1 MEYSGSEQSLDQDG
15 TERRLTMTTLT
26 DTSPLAVEL
35 RAATRRYAALAASA
49 DGDRPLAG
57 SAWTVRESVAHV
69 VTVAPRYSK
78 FPHGTQKLAG
88 TPASL
93 PALNAEEI
101 QALGQ
106 RPVAELLGLLDD
118 AVEAVIA
125 QVEGFGDQPPEYR
138 FHGGELVAADVA
150 LGILLGELLVHGW
163 DLAADMHRRWP
174 ITGRQASLIFSGVEP
189 ILPGWVEPARSA
201 GHQAAYQVHLGDHRR
216 HVLCFTDGKL
226 STALPADRHPD
237 CHIGGSPQAILLI
250 LYRRLPPWR
259 AALTGRV
266 LAWGRRPQL
275 AFSLADRF
283 YLP

>member
-1 MEYSGSEQSLDQDG
+1 
-15 TERRLTMTTLT
+15 MTTLT

-35 RAATRRYAALAASA
+35 RAAARRYAALARSA
-49 DGDRPLAG
+49 DGNRPMAG

-69 VTVAPRYSK
+69 ATVAPRYSK
-78 FPHGTQKLAG
+78 FPHGTQKLAD

-101 QALGQ
+101 QELDQ
-106 RPVAELLGLLDD
+106 RPIGELLSLLDD
-118 AVEAVIA
+118 AVEAVIG
-125 QVEGFGDQPPEYR
+125 QVEAYGDQPPEYH

-163 DLAADMHRRWP
+163 DLATAMHHRWP
-174 ITGRQASLIFSGVEP
+174 ITRRQVSLIFSGVEP

-201 GHQAAYQVHLGDHRR
+201 GHQAAYQVHLGDNGQ
-216 HVLCFTDGKL
+216 HVLCFTHGKL
-226 STALPADRHPD
+226 STVLPPGRHID

-250 LYRRLPPWR
+250 LYRRLSPWQ

-266 LAWGRRPQL
+266 VAWGRRPWL

-283 YLP
+283 YQP

>member
-1 MEYSGSEQSLDQDG
+1 
-15 TERRLTMTTLT
+15 MTTLT

-35 RAATRRYAALAASA
+35 RAAVQRYAGLARSA
-49 DGDRPLAG
+49 DADRPVAG
-57 SAWTVRESVAHV
+57 SEWTVRESVAHV

-78 FPHGTQKLAG
+78 FPHGTQKLAD

-93 PALNAEEI
+93 PALNAEEL
-101 QALGQ
+101 QELGL
-106 RPVAELLGLLDD
+106 RPIGELLGQLDD

-125 QVEGFGDQPPEYR
+125 QVEAYGDQPPEYR
-138 FHGGELVAADVA
+138 FHGGGLVAADVA
-150 LGILLGELLVHGW
+150 LGMLLGELLVHGW
-163 DLAADMHRRWP
+163 DLATAMHRRWP
-174 ITGRQASLIFSGVEP
+174 ITGRQVSLIFSGVEP

-201 GHQAAYQVHLGDHRR
+201 GHQAAYQVHLGDDRR
-216 HVLCFTDGKL
+216 HVLCFTHGRL
-226 STALPADRHPD
+226 STALPAGRHID

-250 LYRRLPPWR
+250 LYRRLSPWR

-266 LAWGRRPQL
+266 LAWGRRPWL